1 MPSRKNEKQHQQQH
15 DRSLQFQH
23 LQSGRQLVGITILKR
38 KLSSDTDRIDP
49 VAKIIIKLQ
58 FMPKNL
64 RSSFVKKMIKGIATK
79 LLSRGLIKKD
89 TIYLKCLANFV
100 ANSLIVLIIRK
111 EYLQLTDR
119 AHS

>member
-1 MPSRKNEKQHQQQH
+1 
-15 DRSLQFQH
+15 
-23 LQSGRQLVGITILKR
+23 
-38 KLSSDTDRIDP
+38 
-49 VAKIIIKLQ
+49 
-58 FMPKNL
+58 
-64 RSSFVKKMIKGIATK
+64 MIKGIATK

-89 TIYLKCLANFV
+89 TIYLKCLVNFV